1 MIVSY
6 KLYREEYCKYY
17 LLIVLRVQKLADIY
31 YILDFDQ
38 FKNIRMFAY
47 KYYTTTGWQLFFG

>member
-17 LLIVLRVQKLADIY
+17 LLIVLRVQELANIY

-47 KYYTTTGWQLFFG
+47 KYTITGWQLFLG

>member
-6 KLYREEYCKYY
+6 KLYRGGYCKYY
-17 LLIVLRVQKLADIY
+17 LLIVIRVQELANIY

-38 FKNIRMFAY
+38 FKNIIMFAY
-47 KYYTTTGWQLFFG
+47 KYYITTGW